1 MRARIVLVGPG
12 AIGCV
17 AAAALLESGHD
28 VLVCARTAFERI
40 VLRSGD
46 AEIARVPAR
55 VVTRAA
61 EATPAEW
68 VLVCTKAHQTESA
81 ADWLRAAVGDV
92 TRVAVLQNGVEQR
105 ENVAPFVPTGTTIVP
120 VVVRAPT
127 RRTAPGVVT
136 SEESAALTAPDDDA
150 GRAFASLFHGSRVSA
165 TVTSDFVT
173 EAWSKLC
180 LNAANGAI
188 MALTERNLD
197 VMREPKI
204 AELARALVR
213 ECVAVGRA
221 EGANLDDGLADDLVA
236 KMASSSHAETR
247 GNSMYY
253 DRIDGRPMEWDARN
267 GVIARLGARH
277 GIPTPISSTL
287 AALLSA
293 IRRRPRR
300 AT

>member
-1 MRARIVLVGPG
+1 MTSETPKRQSIAILGLGSIGGIAAATLADADRHDV
-12 AIGCV
+12 IGCARRPLDGLTLETPERTIKAPLRVLSDPATAAPVDWVLLATKAQDTEAV
-17 AAAALLESGHD
+17 APWL
-28 VLVCARTAFERI
+28 
-40 VLRSGD
+40 
-46 AEIARVPAR
+46 
-55 VVTRAA
+55 TRLC
-61 EATPAEW
+61 TPA
-68 VLVCTKAHQTESA
+68 
-81 ADWLRAAVGDV
+81 

-253 DRIDGRPMEWDARN
+253 DRIDGRAMEWD
-267 GVIARLGARH
+267 
-277 GIPTPISSTL
+277 
-287 AALLSA
+287 
-293 IRRRPRR
+293 
-300 AT
+300 